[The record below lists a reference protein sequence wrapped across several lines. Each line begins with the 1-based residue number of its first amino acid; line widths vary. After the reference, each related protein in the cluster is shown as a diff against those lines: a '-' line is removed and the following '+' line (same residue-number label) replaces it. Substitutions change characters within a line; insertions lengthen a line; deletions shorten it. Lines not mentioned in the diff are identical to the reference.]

1 MAKQSRTSSATDAL
15 TDEYAEW
22 NRQQGLN
29 LGSADEHLFDT
40 ALTEDQ
46 RTWLHGFVERW
57 EEAEKF
63 DRGAPAIW
71 IEGPFGHA
79 YYWRDSAL
87 WAAPMHRSGR
97 AAPFDLQD
105 GVQTLV
111 EDFAEPLTAE
121 QRAAVVAGLQVAEL
135 MPGRRVSIID
145 CADYSWE
152 PEQDKCAAWLIIV
165 EAPDGTAIFDPYAS
179 ECGRLTVDPL
189 ESFGIPPEAARL
201 IQEHNKVRL

>member
-1 MAKQSRTSSATDAL
+1 MAEQPRTSRATEAL
-15 TDEYAEW
+15 TEEYDEW

-46 RTWLHGFVERW
+46 RKWLHEFVGRSD
-57 EEAEKF
+57 EAEEF
-63 DRGAPAIW
+63 DRDAPAIW

-87 WAAPMHRSGR
+87 WAAPMHMSGS
-97 AAPFDLQD
+97 AAPLDLQD

-121 QRAAVVAGLQVAEL
+121 QRAAVVAGLKVAEL
-135 MPGRRVSIID
+135 MPGRRISIID
-145 CADYSWE
+145 CAEYSWE
-152 PEQDKCAAWLIIV
+152 PERDKCAAWLITV

-179 ECGRLTVDPL
+179 ECGRFRVEPL

-201 IQEHNKVRL
+201 IQEHNKVQL